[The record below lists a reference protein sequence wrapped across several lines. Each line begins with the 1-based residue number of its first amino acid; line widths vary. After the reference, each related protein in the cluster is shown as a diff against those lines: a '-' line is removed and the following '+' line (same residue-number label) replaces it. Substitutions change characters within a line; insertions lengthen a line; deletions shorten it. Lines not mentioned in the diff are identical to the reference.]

1 MEGEFLVRRV
11 GRFGSRLKNKAIRAC
26 AINDKQHDL
35 ACNNLKVRI
44 RPYNLPKTSPHSAL
58 KSPLIWT
65 HFSNSAFALF
75 VLPSS

>member
-1 MEGEFLVRRV
+1 MAVDLNGGLG
-11 GRFGSRLKNKAIRAC
+11 GRICAY
-26 AINDKQHDL
+26 AINDKQYDS
-35 ACNNLKVRI
+35 ACNNLKVQI
-44 RPYNLPKTSPHSAL
+44 HPYNLPKTSLHSAL